1 MSSYTQT
8 LMAQLLLVGL
18 LVAVVSAQN
27 FHYSNGWQPGKRASM
42 VTSGTQVCSFRPHIK
57 ALLLW
62 IIEDEVKRIK
72 SCGSSGYDDII
83 NLLQSKQS
91 GLPLTPGMSSDS
103 K

>member
-1 MSSYTQT
+1 MTSYTQI
-8 LMAQLLLVGL
+8 LVAQLLLAGL
-18 LVAVVSAQN
+18 LVAVVTGQN

-42 VTSGTQVCSFRPHIK
+42 VPSGTQMCSFRPHIK

-83 NLLQSKQS
+83 NLLQAKQS
-91 GLPLTPGMSSDS
+91 GLPVMPSDS
-103 K
+103 Q